1 MCHSTRNQR
10 HFSQIEIATHGL
22 MEDIAVLCF
31 SMVPVPMSLSLSVP
45 SHADPS
51 DSHRDRTIGYGSHRD
66 EFMKDASRILG
77 WTDDCESQNRVVVSD
92 S

>member
-1 MCHSTRNQR
+1 
-10 HFSQIEIATHGL
+10 
-22 MEDIAVLCF
+22 MEDIAVLWF
-31 SMVPVPMSLSLSVP
+31 SMVSVPMSLSLLVP

-51 DSHRDRTIGYGSHRD
+51 DSHRDRTIGYGAHRD

-77 WTDDCESQNRVVVSD
+77 RTDDYESQNRIVGSD